1 MFPLSPMMYVYAAVA
16 ALVIGLGGA
25 VYIQTSRLDT
35 VKAEYAQFKAE
46 TKVIGEQAKIAA
58 EKIDKTN
65 KQNKETADA
74 SNQKLRTANATL
86 TSQLRNNRASS
97 SYVPSPSPSSSSPD
111 TASFNR
117 TELERTIQQ
126 LDAEIQGIIEE
137 GDKARIDLDTAKDW
151 AKGVVNGP

>member
-1 MFPLSPMMYVYAAVA
+1 MFPLSPLMWIYAAVA
-16 ALVIGLGGA
+16 ALVIGLGTA

-35 VKAEYAQFKAE
+35 VKTEYAQFKAE

-58 EKIDKTN
+58 DRIDKTN

-86 TSQLRNNRASS
+86 TSQLHNNRAIS
-97 SYVPSPSPSSSSPD
+97 SYVPPAPAGSSSPD
-111 TASFNR
+111 TASFDR
-117 TELERTIQQ
+117 TELERAIQQ

-137 GDKARIDLDTAKDW
+137 GDQARIDLDTAKDW
-151 AKGVVNGP
+151 AKGVAGGP